1 MKRARPWLLFTAA
14 ISAGVLAYLAR
25 DTVRDLVLLP
35 LAYLLWQLRGLLA
48 GVAQLVQW
56 AVLVAGMALI
66 MAWQLVPKIAARG
79 RRAARGSA
87 RNGAVHATAVSLWR
101 ARTSKYFRWQVA
113 QRLGKA
119 ASQLADRSGSRNEP
133 PDRDASIAEYL
144 DAGVNHSFVEYSVAH
159 LPFAA
164 PSASPLDLAPQ
175 EVVEYLE
182 SHLTQGGRPYGDSF

>member
-1 MKRARPWLLFTAA
+1 MKQARPWLLFAAA
-14 ISAGVLAYLAR
+14 IIAGVLAYLAR
-25 DTVRDLVLLP
+25 DTVRDLIVLP

-56 AVLVAGMALI
+56 AMLVAGMALI
-66 MAWQLVPKIAARG
+66 MAWQLVPRIAARG

-101 ARTSKYFRWQVA
+101 ARTSNYFRWQVA
-113 QRLGKA
+113 HRLGSA
-119 ASQLADRSGSRNEP
+119 ANQLADRYGPGNER
-133 PDRDASIAEYL
+133 PDPAAAVAEYL
-144 DAGVNHSFVEYSVAH
+144 DAGVNHSFVEYSVSR

-182 SHLTQGGRPYGDSF
+182 SHLTQGGGLHGISF